1 MSVDVYLGDK
11 KYFGVLEENS
21 DYNPIELNEAQMYLE
36 SFQEGQ
42 AYRDAMNIT
51 NDRGII
57 ELSTPFVVEVIAS
70 RQPDAVEL
78 GKNVLS
84 GAADAGFGTYV
95 IERMKDIKK
104 SNTRIPALGVAA
116 NFETATVRSEVQALK
131 GVSKF
136 LGPVAVIQTYSDIK
150 EDFEKYEGDDRY
162 WAAGYSL
169 AGAGA
174 SAIIG
179 GSAAAVSASV
189 WGPIAIGAVAGWG
202 INKYLSQYKDNLQ
215 KKQNEGEE

>member
-70 RQPDAVEL
+70 RQQDAVEL
-78 GKNVLS
+78 GKNLLS
-84 GAADAGFGTYV
+84 GAADAGFGAYV
-95 IERMKDIKK
+95 IEGMKDIKK
-104 SNTRIPALGVAA
+104 SNTRVPALGVAA

-131 GVSKF
+131 GISKF
-136 LGPVAVIQTYSDIK
+136 VGPVALMQTLSDLK
-150 EDFEKYEGDDRY
+150 KDFEKYEGEDRFK
-162 WAAGYSL
+162 AAKLTL
-169 AGAGA
+169 AGAGT
-174 SAIIG
+174 SAAIG
-179 GSAAAVSASV
+179 GGAALLTSSFWIPLGV
-189 WGPIAIGAVAGWG
+189 GAFAGWATSK
-202 INKYLSQYKDNLQ
+202 IADKYKEDLQ
-215 KKQNEGEE
+215 EKQSE